1 MIEIRNIDGNP
12 NLEKRAQLGAFTIY
26 EHKRDL
32 SNDPATA
39 QASFFMQSMNFRKR
53 QLLCDISASSVR
65 IQAGTMQ
72 WISGN
77 VQSETGL
84 SSGASAI
91 GGLLKNAVKG
101 MVTGESAVKPV
112 YSGNGF
118 VMLEPT
124 YKYILLEDMAAW
136 GPQGVVLD
144 DGMFLACESSV
155 SEKVVMRKNL
165 SSVFGGEGLFNLSLT
180 GSGIAA
186 LESNVPREE
195 LFEFELKND
204 VLKIDGNMAVAWSGT
219 LEFTVER
226 SSKSLIG
233 SMVNGEGLVNVY
245 RGTGKVL
252 MAPTVAGTTMSKANT
267 PKDEKASKRILSTVS
282 RISESLSN

>member
-1 MIEIRNIDGNP
+1 MMTIGNLEGNP
-12 NLEKRAQLGAFTIY
+12 NLEMRAQQGAFTVY
-26 EHKRDL
+26 EHKKDL

-39 QASFFMQSMNFRKR
+39 QTAFFMQSMNFRKR
-53 QLLCDISASSVR
+53 QLLCDVSVSPVK
-65 IQAGTMQ
+65 IQAGAMQ
-72 WISGN
+72 WIAGN

-84 SSGASAI
+84 GSGASAV
-91 GGLLKNAVKG
+91 GGFLKNAVKG
-101 MVTGESAVKPV
+101 IVTGESTVKPL
-112 YSGNGF
+112 YSGQGH

-124 YKYILLEDMAAW
+124 YKYIILEDVASW
-136 GPQGVVLD
+136 GPQGVVIE
-144 DGMFLACESSV
+144 DGMFLACEASV
-155 SEKVVMRKNL
+155 REKVVMRKTL
-165 SSVFGGEGLFNLSLT
+165 SSVFGGEGLFNLSLM
-180 GSGIAA
+180 GKGIAA

-195 LFEFELKND
+195 LFEFDLQND

-252 MAPTVAGTTMSKANT
+252 MAPTIAGTTMSSSNT
-267 PKDEKASKRILSTVS
+267 PKDDKASKGILSNVTE
-282 RISESLSN
+282 ILKN

>member
-1 MIEIRNIDGNP
+1 MVTFKNISDNP
-12 NLEKRAQLGAFTIY
+12 NLVKTAQAGAFTVY

-39 QASFFMQSMNFRKR
+39 QTAFFMQSMNFRKR

-65 IQAGTMQ
+65 VQAGAMQ
-72 WISGN
+72 WISGD
-77 VQSETGL
+77 VKSETGL
-84 SSGASAI
+84 GSGASAI
-91 GGLLKNAVKG
+91 GGLFKNAVKG

-124 YKYILLEDMAAW
+124 YKYILLEDVAVW

-144 DGMFLACESSV
+144 DGMFLACETSV
-155 SEKVVMRKNL
+155 GENVVMRKNL

-195 LFEFELKND
+195 LFEFELRND

-252 MAPTVAGTTMSKANT
+252 MAPTVAGTTMSKAGA
-267 PKDEKASKRILSTVS
+267 PKDEKASKGILSAVS